1 MRDLIKHGALLWL
14 VVFQQLWLV
23 HLHRNACW
31 KAKKSMLKIHEMSSI
46 AKNDWRNLINNS
58 SAFVG
63 GSYLAKYLSGHQ
75 KCWRGE
81 EAWSRCGETPSGLW
95 KVSRTKLLDWIAAND
110 RLKDEA
116 KQNFTDTDYALK
128 LHSKVHNQELDL
140 RQPLF
145 SEFYKLHLRSRL
157 RKECLKQAIWQIY
170 LPAPENI
177 SRPTFDVQFPNSV
190 HQADLL
196 SSWQKGKSVS
206 MHWQSFS
213 DNL

>member
-1 MRDLIKHGALLWL
+1 MHVEKQRK
-14 VVFQQLWLV
+14 
-23 HLHRNACW
+23 ACW
-31 KAKKSMLKIHEMSSI
+31 RFMKWQALQKMIGGTI
-46 AKNDWRNLINNS
+46 INAT
-58 SAFVG
+58 AFVG

-81 EAWSRCGETPSGLW
+81 EAWSRCGETSSGLW

-145 SEFYKLHLRSRL
+145 SDFYKLHLRSRL